1 MISSVFIKRPRMA
14 IVISLII
21 TIAGAMAYK
30 ALPVA
35 QFPDIVPPQVQVT
48 AVFPGADSSSLEQS
62 VAQVIEPAINGVD
75 NMIYM
80 QSTSGSDGTYNLTVS
95 FEVGSNPDM
104 NTVNVSNRVNQVIAS
119 LPQEVQTLGVTV
131 MKRSSSLLQVISI
144 YSPDGSRDAL
154 FLSNYT
160 KLNLID
166 PLARV
171 PGVGQAYPFGARDY
185 SMRIWVNVDRLSSLG
200 LAPGDVISAVKSQNV
215 QAAIG
220 RIGANPAIPGTNF
233 QINLTTDG
241 RLKSVEEFE
250 NIVVRADASG
260 ARVLVKDVATVELG
274 AKSQDA
280 QINFNGRA
288 AAGIG
293 IYQAPGANAIAT
305 AETVKKVV
313 EDIEKRVP
321 AGVKVAITYDSTYF
335 VEKMMESVVHTLI
348 EAFVLVAIVVLVFLG
363 SFRAA
368 VVPILAVPVALVG
381 TFAIMLAFGFTL
393 NTISLLAL
401 VLAIGIVVD
410 DAIVVVE
417 AVEHKLETEPGI
429 SAAEATEHAMTEITA
444 PIIAITLVLL
454 SVFVPTAFIPG
465 ITGQLYKQFAV
476 AVSGSMLISALNA
489 LTLTPALCSI
499 ILKHKG
505 PPKGLFRIFNTGV
518 DGLGKGY
525 MALVGPLTRKAF
537 MAALL
542 VCGFAFG
549 TGWLAKIVPSGFLPS
564 DDQGAFMGEIQLP
577 SDASLE
583 RTSRVSSQVLA
594 TIQENKAVQD
604 VFIVDGFS
612 LIDGVTLS
620 NKAFFVA
627 TLKPFDERKDP
638 AMSAFKVIPDISRK
652 LAQRTDSIAIVFN
665 LPPIQGLGTGD
676 GFQAFVTSLDG
687 VDPVTLAT
695 VTRGLLANA
704 NQDPRLQAV
713 YTTFSASTPQFK
725 VTIDRDKAQTLG
737 VDIGTLY
744 STMGALLGGAYV
756 NDFNLFGRTWQ
767 VNVQAEASSRM
778 GLPDVDRI
786 RVPSSNGSLVPL
798 TSVMDIKLVTAPA
811 FVTRYNNLR
820 AVMINGG
827 PAPGRSSGEAMAA
840 IQDVAN
846 TALPAGY
853 QLQWTGTA
861 FQELRAAG
869 QTGPILVLAIVFA
882 YLFLVALYESWAIP
896 VGVLLSVI
904 TGLFGA
910 MLSLK
915 LSGLDNNVYAQIGI
929 VILIAMA
936 AKNAIL
942 IVEFAM
948 DERAQGRSI
957 IDAALG
963 GAHLRFRAVMMTSFA
978 FILGLLPLVRAAGA
992 GAATQRAVGTSVF
1005 GGMLMSAAVGIF
1017 LIPGLYVIFQTM
1029 REKFKGEK
1037 GQAKPP
1043 AAPEKAAEPQHTS

>member
-21 TIAGAMAYK
+21 TIAGLMAYR

-35 QFPDIVPPQVQVT
+35 QFPDIVPPQVQVS
-48 AVFPGADSSSLEQS
+48 AVFPGADAATLEQS
-62 VAQVIEPAINGVD
+62 VAQVIEPSINGVD

-80 QSTSGSDGTYNLTVS
+80 QSTSGSDGTYTLTVS

-104 NTVNVSNRVNQVIAS
+104 NTVNVSNRVNQIIAS

-131 MKRSSSLLQVISI
+131 MKRSSSLLQVIAI

-160 KLNLID
+160 KLNLVD

-171 PGVGQAYPFGARDY
+171 PGVGQAYAFGARDY

-200 LAPGDVISAVKSQNV
+200 LSPLDVVSAIKSQNV

-220 RIGANPAIPGTNF
+220 RIGANPAIPGTSF

-250 NIVVRADASG
+250 NIVVRADPGG
-260 ARVLVKDVATVELG
+260 AKVLVKDVAKVELG
-274 AKSQDA
+274 AKNEDA
-280 QINFNGRA
+280 QINFNGKA
-288 AAGIG
+288 SAGIG

-305 AETVKKVV
+305 AEQVKKVV

-321 AGVKVAITYDSTYF
+321 EGVKVKITYDSTYF
-335 VEKMMESVVHTLI
+335 VEKMMESVIHTLI
-348 EAFVLVAIVVLVFLG
+348 EAFILVALVVLIFLG

-368 VVPILAVPVALVG
+368 LVPILAIPVALVG
-381 TFAIMLAFGFTL
+381 TFAIMAGLGFSL

-429 SAAEATEHAMTEITA
+429 SPADATEHAMKEITA

-476 AVSGSMLISALNA
+476 AVSGSMLLSALNA

-505 PPKGLFRIFNTGV
+505 PPKGLFRLFNVGV
-518 DGLGKGY
+518 EGLGKGY
-525 MALVGPLTRKAF
+525 MALVGPLTRKAI
-537 MAALL
+537 MAAILI
-542 VCGFAFG
+542 CGFAFG

-577 SDASLE
+577 ADAALE
-583 RTSRVSSQVLA
+583 RTSKVSEQVLK
-594 TIQENKAVQD
+594 TIQGNKAVQD

-612 LIDGVTLS
+612 LIDGVILS
-620 NKAFFVA
+620 NRAFFVA
-627 TLKPFDERKDP
+627 TLKPFEERKDP
-638 AMSAFKVIPDISRK
+638 SMSAFKVIPAISSQ
-652 LAQRTDSIAIVFN
+652 LAQRTDSMSIVFN
-665 LPPIQGLGTGD
+665 LPPIMGLGTGD
-676 GFQAFVTSLDG
+676 GFQAFVISLDG
-687 VDPVTLAT
+687 TDPVTLAA

-713 YTTFSASTPQFK
+713 YTTFSAATPQFK
-725 VTIDRDKAQTLG
+725 VTIDRDKAQALG
-737 VDIGTLY
+737 IDISALY
-744 STMGALLGGAYV
+744 STMGTLLGGAYV

-767 VNVQAEASSRM
+767 VNVQAEANSRM
-778 GLPDVDRI
+778 ALTDVNRI
-786 RVPSSNGSLVPL
+786 RLPSSNGSLVPL

-820 AVMINGG
+820 GVMINGG
-827 PAPGRSSGEAMAA
+827 PAPGHSSGEAMTAM
-840 IQDVAN
+840 QEVASKS
-846 TALPAGY
+846 LPSGY

-869 QTGPILVLAIVFA
+869 QTGPILILAIIFA

-915 LSGLDNNVYAQIGI
+915 VSGLDNNVYAQIGI

-948 DERAQGRSI
+948 DERAQGKSI
-957 IDAALG
+957 VDAALG

-978 FILGLLPLVRAAGA
+978 FILGLLPLVKSAGA

-1005 GGMLMSAAVGIF
+1005 GGMLMSSIVGIF
-1017 LIPGLYVIFQTM
+1017 VIPGLYVIFQTA
-1029 REKFKGEK
+1029 REKIKALHTPK
-1037 GQAKPP
+1037 AP
-1043 AAPEKAAEPQHTS
+1043 AEAPKTDQPDHAA